1 MEKCSDQND
10 DNSVDQ
16 QAEQALV
23 AEALPIVKLD
33 DIPLDADLSSPNLTS
48 LPDELKLNIF
58 RYLKPQD

>member
-1 MEKCSDQND
+1 MAKDSDHND